1 MNKSILVFTII
12 AAGLLLIVHSCTK
25 EEAQTLK
32 SQDNKLTPYEI
43 KVHNTI
49 KGFIRT
55 IEMYR
60 ENPHYKSGQ
69 LVSPDSALWLL
80 EATINYSHGFPNEFY
95 TGHEVEEL
103 TLVIP
108 KTSGGMIDIAV
119 LTQKYDEMKSNI
131 TAVYYGSSFTDKG
144 LVLVDLEEE
153 AQTETELILSVQ
165 TVTGERGIDP
175 GPGTPGVNG
184 PFVEG
189 DDWWYGENAGKCDET
204 LQDAYDAAQ
213 RLFYEASNTIPDPSG
228 NYVFVG
234 PFIEVEISGDNDE
247 FIYPYDPLPQDNH
260 LDRYLFF
267 ATTEYG
273 ICGDDTLCLEYPEMN
288 IYFQRLKYLMNQYFL
303 DNPNMSDYDIM
314 CVLEFDD
321 NSYQYEVNG
330 NFYTNYFHHGK
341 LKFGIK
347 IYRSDIPV
355 EL

>member
-165 TVTGERGIDP
+165 TVTGERGVDP
-175 GPGTPGVNG
+175 GSPGVGIDG
-184 PFVEG
+184 PFEEG
-189 DDWWYGENAGKCDET
+189 DDWWYGEDEGKCNG
-204 LQDAYDAAQ
+204 QPVYKSDAAKE
-213 RLFYEASNTIPDPSG
+213 LKNVMNAYLADINSNYSFINIQLIEKKGGQPDVRRVNDPE
-228 NYVFVG
+228 
-234 PFIEVEISGDNDE
+234 PPDNS
-247 FIYPYDPLPQDNH
+247 YDY
-260 LDRYLFF
+260 YLFHASEVIVPF
-267 ATTEYG
+267 NMG
-273 ICGDDTLCLEYPEMN
+273 MLCLEYPMMN
-288 IYFQRLKYLMNQYFL
+288 TYYSLLKYLLFTVIPADLPPGFSISHISVYEGNWGWTEET
-303 DNPNMSDYDIM
+303 NPSPKY
-314 CVLEFDD
+314 
-321 NSYQYEVNG
+321 
-330 NFYTNYFHHGK
+330 YFHKGSFHYGE
-341 LKFGIK
+341 K
-347 IYRSDIPV
+347 IGVFEAI